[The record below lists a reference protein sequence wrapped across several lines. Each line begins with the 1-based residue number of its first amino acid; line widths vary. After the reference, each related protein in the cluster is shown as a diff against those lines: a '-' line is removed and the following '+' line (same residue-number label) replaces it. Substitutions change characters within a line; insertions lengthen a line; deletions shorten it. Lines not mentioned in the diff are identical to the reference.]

1 MPTTPEGRVKA
12 AVKAELKKRGAWF
25 YMPIQNGLGVVGIPD
40 FICCWHGRFLAIE
53 TKAPG
58 KRNNTTPNQDREIEW
73 IQRADGVAL
82 VVDDVE
88 QLKAVLEP
96 SVFMQAV
103 MEGLRNGEEVQR
115 GV

>member
-58 KRNNTTPNQDREIEW
+58 KRNNTTPNQDRVLAEI
-73 IQRADGVAL
+73 RDHAGHAL

-88 QLKAVLEP
+88 QLRQYLDD
-96 SVFMQAV
+96 VFWRA
-103 MEGLRNGEEVQR
+103 
-115 GV
+115 